1 MSNTIHGPEKTPE
14 EIEQIVEQTKN
25 SDQKIYPILKPSN
38 WVGLKAGALS
48 STLIPAEG
56 EDHGVVVGYGMD
68 TPDNF
73 VFLTKQHLE
82 TMDAK
87 QITKEA
93 FENLE
98 NYTTEFEISE
108 AFQNQVLTSS
118 GPSFSSERILS
129 KSHMLKAHS
138 LLDAETLLVSIPR
151 RSCMMVIA
159 NDADKALLNKFIFLH
174 NHTWNDDSYGNAPI
188 ANILFVV
195 KNGSI
200 VGHVPLN
207 QQ

>member
-14 EIEQIVEQTKN
+14 EIEKIVEQTKN

-56 EDHGVVVGYGMD
+56 ETNGVVIGYGMD

-82 TMDAK
+82 TMDGK

-93 FENLE
+93 FENLQHYE
-98 NYTTEFEISE
+98 SNFELVG
-108 AFQNQVLTSS
+108 ALNNKALATN
-118 GPSFSSERILS
+118 GKDFSSEIILS
-129 KSHMLKAHS
+129 KSHMLKAHAM
-138 LLDAETLLVSIPR
+138 LEAEELLVSIPR
-151 RSCMMVIA
+151 RTCMTIVSRQ
-159 NDADKALLNKFIFLH
+159 ADEDTLNKFAYLH
-174 NHTWNDDSYGNAPI
+174 NHTWNDDSFGNAPI
-188 ANILFVV
+188 TNSFFIV
-195 KNGSI
+195 KAGTI
-200 VGHVPLN
+200 VGHIPL
-207 QQ
+207 

>member
-38 WVGLKAGALS
+38 WVGLTAGALRS
-48 STLIPAEG
+48 ALLPAAG
-56 EDHGVVVGYGMD
+56 GAHGVVVGYGMD

-159 NDADKALLNKFIFLH
+159 NDADKALLNKFIF
-174 NHTWNDDSYGNAPI
+174 
-188 ANILFVV
+188 F
-195 KNGSI
+195 I
-200 VGHVPLN
+200 VNLN
-207 QQ
+207 